1 MKTFRLIAI
10 SFLITT
16 FFAVSAFAQTQPPT
30 KVALVN
36 TNAFYQEK
44 VGITK
49 IENAYKKLNAEFK
62 VEFDAIQN
70 NLQRLQNLQK
80 ELQALQTR
88 ANDPNNKVPI
98 DKNQVQTK
106 VDEFERLQT
115 ETKRKQEDAK
125 KRYEKREA
133 ELIAP
138 IVQDVG
144 SAIGAFAKQKGFTLV
159 MDTGKL
165 VETRILLF
173 NQEATD
179 ITKEFITYYNAR
191 PAGTAATKP

>member
-1 MKTFRLIAI
+1 MKTFRLITL
-10 SFLITT
+10 SFIFTA
-16 FFAVSAFAQTQPPT
+16 FFAVPAFAQTQPAT

-36 TNAFYQEK
+36 TNAFYAEK
-44 VGITK
+44 IGITK
-49 IENAYKKLNAEFK
+49 IENAYKQLNAEFK
-62 VEFDAIQN
+62 TTFDDIKN
-70 NLQRLQNLQK
+70 GLNR
-80 ELQALQTR
+80 LQALQNELKKLQDQ
-88 ANDPNNKVPI
+88 ASDPNNKVPI
-98 DKNQVQTK
+98 KPEQVQTK

-115 ETKRKQEDAK
+115 EVKRKQEDAK

-133 ELIAP
+133 IVIGP
-138 IVQDVG
+138 IIQDVG
-144 SAIGAFAKQKGFTLV
+144 AAIGTFAKQKGFTLV

-173 NQEATD
+173 SQEATD

>member
-1 MKTFRLIAI
+1 MKTFRLITI
-10 SFLITT
+10 SFLITA

-36 TNAFYQEK
+36 TNTFYAEK
-44 VGITK
+44 TGITK
-49 IENAYKKLNAEFK
+49 IENGYKALNAEFK
-62 VEFDAIQN
+62 TEFDGIKN
-70 NLQRLQNLQK
+70 GLTRLQALQK
-80 ELQALQTR
+80 ELTDLQAR

-98 DKNQVQTK
+98 DTNQVQAK
-106 VDEFERLQT
+106 VDEFEKLQV
-115 ETKRKQEDAK
+115 EVKRKQEDAK

-133 ELIAP
+133 EILGP
-138 IVQDVG
+138 IVQNVG
-144 SAIGAFAKQKGFTLV
+144 NAIGVFAKQKGFTLV

-173 NQEATD
+173 SQDATD
-179 ITKEFITYYNAR
+179 ITEEFIKYYNTS